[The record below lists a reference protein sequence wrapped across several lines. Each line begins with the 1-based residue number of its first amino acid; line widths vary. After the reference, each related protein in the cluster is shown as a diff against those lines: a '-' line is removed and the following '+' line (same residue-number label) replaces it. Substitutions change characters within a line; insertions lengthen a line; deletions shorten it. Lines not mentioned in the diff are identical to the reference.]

1 MQVRFGSRKKIQFT
15 DKTHPAGGILSVV
28 IAVLSLAGLLALC
41 LVSSSEKGNSGILAG
56 VFGLLLLLAGITGFV
71 MAAKCYKK
79 DDIYMATPALGTVLN
94 GVLILFCLL
103 LYIMGTV

>member
-56 VFGLLLLLAGITGFV
+56 IAGFV

-103 LYIMGTV
+103 LYIMGAV

>member
-15 DKTHPAGGILSVV
+15 DKTHPVGGILSVV
-28 IAVLSLAGLLALC
+28 IASLSLAGLVALC
-41 LVSSSEKGNSGILAG
+41 LVSSSAKGNSGILSG
-56 VFGLLLLLAGITGFV
+56 VFGLLLLLAGIIGFV
-71 MAAKCYKK
+71 LAAKCYKK
-79 DDIYMATPALGTVLN
+79 DDIYMATPALGTVMN